1 MSINGIEITKEDFEV
16 LLRNIRYIQQCLKEK
31 EVEKAEWTLGAIE
44 MHLSHNLLAD
54 EIKEEKVA

>member
-1 MSINGIEITKEDFEV
+1 MSINGIEVTKEDFEG
-16 LLRNIRYIQQCLKEK
+16 LLKSIRYIQQCLKEK

-54 EIKEEKVA
+54 GIKKDKVA